1 MNLKTNFRIAI
12 GTLALAAALVI
23 VPKPAPA
30 QSNPDDAMQTVTG
43 CLQSGPAAN
52 TYSLLD
58 ENGKLW
64 DVSSPSIHFSEHV
77 GHKVTLSGT
86 IPQKPK
92 TNAAPADS
100 SPQNHLN
107 VSNLKMVSD
116 SCSS

>member
-1 MNLKTNFRIAI
+1 MNLKTNLKISLT
-12 GTLALAAALVI
+12 TLALAAMLLV

-43 CLQSGPAAN
+43 CLQAGPAAD

-64 DVSSPSIHFSEHV
+64 DVHSSTIHFSEHV

-107 VSNLKMVSD
+107 VSNLKMVSE
-116 SCSS
+116 SCSE